1 MFQWVAACFFE
12 CSFGASP
19 GTKAAFEKVLRVDV
33 GMTVSKMTLHKKVVA
48 TDLNF
53 VGVGVLVGVFWLV
66 SWVGFVGLWFCWFV
80 GGGCFLFFF

>member
-48 TDLNF
+48 TNLNF
-53 VGVGVLVGVFWLV
+53 VGVGVLVGVFCLV
-66 SWVGFVGLWFCWFV
+66 RWVVFVGLWFCWFV
-80 GGGCFLFFF
+80 GGGCRLFFF